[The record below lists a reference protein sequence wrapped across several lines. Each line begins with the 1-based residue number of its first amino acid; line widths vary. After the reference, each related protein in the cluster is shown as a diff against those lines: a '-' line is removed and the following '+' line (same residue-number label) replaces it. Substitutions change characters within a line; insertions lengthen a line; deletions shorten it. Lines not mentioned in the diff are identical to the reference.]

1 MATSQYFLNRYQ
13 RTLANKPRLLQQRL
27 AIESDI
33 SKKKYDA
40 DINMLEKQIGF
51 AEGVG
56 GLAVDA
62 YDFSKSGS
70 DASFSDFL
78 GDRIEQSMGI
88 GDKDSDVNKA
98 IGTQRALRIAEK
110 KAERKDSGQ
119 GMFGGYVANLKGFL
133 SQSVADPSTNQ
144 TLGRFM
150 PTGGN
155 VNPAYG
161 MFYQSSTDQQR
172 NILRQQQINNILN
185 ASNTEPVA
193 MINNMPVNQN
203 EVDEAM
209 ANAAMRLG
217 RN

>member
-56 GLAVDA
+56 GWAVDA

-119 GMFGGYVANLKGFL
+119 GMFGGYVDNLKGFL